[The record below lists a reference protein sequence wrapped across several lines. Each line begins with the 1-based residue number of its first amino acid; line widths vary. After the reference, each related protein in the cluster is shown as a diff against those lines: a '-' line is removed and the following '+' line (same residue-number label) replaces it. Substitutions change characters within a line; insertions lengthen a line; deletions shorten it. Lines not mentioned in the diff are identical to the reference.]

1 MRFSA
6 FVSWVAVLLTVV
18 TVSTVQATSKNTTG
32 STYPTKS
39 GIEIW
44 VDPATPKDRQTYTS
58 SRGQKWDLVM
68 SDEFNTKNRSFRP
81 GDDHMWTSLDKP
93 DGVNGALE
101 LYSHN
106 MTSTACD
113 DDDTC
118 YFYIKT
124 MDEVNVIHVYN
135 MYTRPP
141 GFQDA
146 YFYYRAAMVQSW
158 NKFCFQGGMLEVRA
172 QLPGAVTEAS
182 GNPDL
187 ALGKAGKVKTAK
199 FYPTWPGIW
208 MMGNLGRAIFSASTN
223 RMWPF
228 SYNKCEPDVFSPENQ
243 RINACNYNP
252 GYGMN
257 PNQGRGAPEIDLL
270 EGGGLAISSS
280 LQIAP
285 GMPLDYRLFPADQK
299 GADVT
304 NPYCVYTYDCLTP
317 GANTI
322 DVPTAYYKKERG
334 HKSWYQGLRYGANN
348 FCQQVSSEKQD
359 YDTVSASV
367 KAGIKEN
374 TCSVDTC
381 PASGDVNGEISF
393 MDATKTGHWGINS
406 NGTCYPLMNSY
417 MGAYLCDPDNTNENC
432 ESPRNASTPKTKTMS
447 EFNYQMDAISSNW
460 PIHLGGYLDYLKYQ
474 IEWVTGENGYVRWM
488 LDGQPLFEVT
498 TDAFSNVPQNSKKDN
513 PQKVMLEEPMY
524 MIYNVALSRSWG
536 TTPPNAGSEC
546 RGDGKD
552 PVANAICDSFPMYM
566 KIDYIRLYQ
575 DRGDDLEADNYM
587 QVGCDPASHPTKKW
601 IDGHIDEYVDDD
613 NPWKEV
619 SGKAFC
625 TIDDDCTIGGSV
637 GTTAL
642 KTGKCVKNRCQC
654 TYSTSWGG
662 PRCTTALSGSTSTS
676 ASNLSNRA
684 YGPPMG
690 LSMGIAA
697 IIVFLSVVS
706 VYMSMMSMKKQA
718 ALLTK
723 TNAQAKMAGSIDDV
737 VGAKNSSTS
746 SSYPTKSGIKNWIDP
761 DTPEDRQTITNSRG
775 RKWDLVMSDEFNVA
789 NRSFQPGDDHMWTSL
804 DKPDGV
810 NGALEIYAHNMTGT
824 KCDDDGTCYFYIEVD
839 SDNYTVSVYN
849 MYKHPPGYQNSTFFY
864 RAAMVTSNPDLALGK
879 NGQVTDTS
887 YYPTWP
893 GIWMMGNLG
902 RAIFS
907 GSTNRMWPFSYDRCE
922 PEIFDPSNQRINAC
936 DDDPGYGL
944 NPNQGRGAPEIDLL
958 EGGGLAISSSL
969 QIAPGMPS
977 DFRLFP
983 ADSTLPTR
991 TACLR
996 YAANNNCAKKSAK
1009 VQSFTTVN
1017 ASVARGITEN
1027 SCTTTTCPA
1036 SLDVNGDLDF
1046 IDGNGKN
1053 HWGIN
1058 SNGTCFPIMNSYLCD
1073 PDNSDSR
1080 CASPR
1085 NSTTPKSNAMDPFNY
1100 QMDAISSNWPVH
1112 LGAYTN
1118 YLVYQ
1123 LEWVTG
1129 QNGYVRW
1136 MLDGNPLF
1144 EVTAD
1149 AFSNVPQNSNSSNPQ
1164 KMMLE
1169 EPMSLI
1175 FNVALSSSWGTT
1187 PPNPGNACREDG
1199 SDETVNKICDE
1210 FPMFMKIDYIR
1221 LYQDQGED
1229 LDADNYMQVGCDP
1242 ESHPTKEWI
1251 QGHIDEYQDDDNLAT
1266 EVIGKAFC
1274 TTNSD
1279 CTVGGNYAR
1288 TDLIT
1293 GTCVE
1298 SRCSCSYPKS
1308 WGGPRCT
1315 VAQAE
1320 STSSKVSTR
1329 VYGPPILLALGVA
1342 AIAVFLTSISVWR
1355 GVKAA
1360 SKRNEAVI
1368 KANMMA
1374 KSDPDARC
1382 IVMLGIKSFVQDSV
1396 QALPPSQLRLLAETL
1411 RIDLRG
1417 CEDRGDIERV
1427 LTGLVCLDQDTSLG
1441 VFLSWLRSA
1450 DLQQQKNGILA
1461 SKKPT
1466 FNNTFLPA
1474 IRNDNQQSE
1483 RVKEHHLDDE
1493 IKQQLSELKAL
1504 EASFKK
1510 AERLVHTGSP
1520 SFEKLKQFLMELT
1533 ILRAKEQTAR
1543 AFLVRQ
1549 VSLLKQQ
1556 HDEMRA
1562 EMLHSRAQLDFFVEG
1577 FTNLRKRHDA
1587 LLTDATRMKAE
1598 NESAQEIFVSMSA
1611 HDCYF
1616 EQLLRNTLRQ
1626 QMRDNDEMKRKL
1638 QQAHEGL
1645 DAAAQK
1651 RRELEDQISQ
1661 LKQERGDARKDA
1673 YCYKRQLRD
1682 FYVMQL

>member
-1 MRFSA
+1 
-6 FVSWVAVLLTVV
+6 
-18 TVSTVQATSKNTTG
+18 
-32 STYPTKS
+32 
-39 GIEIW
+39 
-44 VDPATPKDRQTYTS
+44 
-58 SRGQKWDLVM
+58 
-68 SDEFNTKNRSFRP
+68 
-81 GDDHMWTSLDKP
+81 
-93 DGVNGALE
+93 
-101 LYSHN
+101 
-106 MTSTACD
+106 
-113 DDDTC
+113 
-118 YFYIKT
+118 
-124 MDEVNVIHVYN
+124 
-135 MYTRPP
+135 
-141 GFQDA
+141 
-146 YFYYRAAMVQSW
+146 
-158 NKFCFQGGMLEVRA
+158 
-172 QLPGAVTEAS
+172 
-182 GNPDL
+182 
-187 ALGKAGKVKTAK
+187 
-199 FYPTWPGIW
+199 
-208 MMGNLGRAIFSASTN
+208 
-223 RMWPF
+223 MWP
-228 SYNKCEPDVFSPENQ
+228 
-243 RINACNYNP
+243 
-252 GYGMN
+252 
-257 PNQGRGAPEIDLL
+257 
-270 EGGGLAISSS
+270 
-280 LQIAP
+280 
-285 GMPLDYRLFPADQK
+285 PL
-299 GADVT
+299 
-304 NPYCVYTYDCLTP
+304 
-317 GANTI
+317 
-322 DVPTAYYKKERG
+322 
-334 HKSWYQGLRYGANN
+334 
-348 FCQQVSSEKQD
+348 
-359 YDTVSASV
+359 
-367 KAGIKEN
+367 
-374 TCSVDTC
+374 
-381 PASGDVNGEISF
+381 
-393 MDATKTGHWGINS
+393 
-406 NGTCYPLMNSY
+406 
-417 MGAYLCDPDNTNENC
+417 
-432 ESPRNASTPKTKTMS
+432 
-447 EFNYQMDAISSNW
+447 
-460 PIHLGGYLDYLKYQ
+460 
-474 IEWVTGENGYVRWM
+474 
-488 LDGQPLFEVT
+488 
-498 TDAFSNVPQNSKKDN
+498 
-513 PQKVMLEEPMY
+513 
-524 MIYNVALSRSWG
+524 
-536 TTPPNAGSEC
+536 
-546 RGDGKD
+546 
-552 PVANAICDSFPMYM
+552 
-566 KIDYIRLYQ
+566 
-575 DRGDDLEADNYM
+575 
-587 QVGCDPASHPTKKW
+587 
-601 IDGHIDEYVDDD
+601 
-613 NPWKEV
+613 
-619 SGKAFC
+619 
-625 TIDDDCTIGGSV
+625 
-637 GTTAL
+637 
-642 KTGKCVKNRCQC
+642 
-654 TYSTSWGG
+654 
-662 PRCTTALSGSTSTS
+662 
-676 ASNLSNRA
+676 
-684 YGPPMG
+684 
-690 LSMGIAA
+690 GIAGT
-697 IIVFLSVVS
+697 F
-706 VYMSMMSMKKQA
+706 
-718 ALLTK
+718 ALATTLV
-723 TNAQAKMAGSIDDV
+723 AG
-737 VGAKNSSTS
+737 KNSSAS
-746 SSYPTKSGIKNWIDP
+746 SEYPTKSGIKTWVDP
-761 DTPEDRQTITNSRG
+761 DTPNDRQMYTSSRG
-775 RKWDLVMSDEFNVA
+775 RQWELVMSDEFNVA

-864 RAAMVTSNPDLALGK
+864 RAAMVQSWNKFCFQGGMLEVRAQLPGAVSTASGNPDLALGK

-983 ADSTLPTR
+983 ADTKGVDATNPYCVYAYNCKTDGANLIDVPTDYYEQER
-991 TACLR
+991 GHKSWYQGLR

-1009 VQSFTTVN
+1009 AQSFTTVN

-1046 IDGNGKN
+1046 VDGNGKN

-1058 SNGTCFPIMNSYLCD
+1058 SNGTCFPIMNSYMGSYLCD

-1164 KMMLE
+1164 KVMLE

-1187 PPNPGNACREDG
+1187 PPNPGNACRGDG

-1266 EVIGKAFC
+1266 EVIVTLFVLV
-1274 TTNSD
+1274 SEI
-1279 CTVGGNYAR
+1279 VGWSSLHCGS
-1288 TDLIT
+1288 
-1293 GTCVE
+1293 
-1298 SRCSCSYPKS
+1298 SRVHVVQ
-1308 WGGPRCT
+1308 GFD
-1315 VAQAE
+1315 A
-1320 STSSKVSTR
+1320 
-1329 VYGPPILLALGVA
+1329 
-1342 AIAVFLTSISVWR
+1342 SVR

-1360 SKRNEAVI
+1360 SKRHEAVI

-1483 RVKEHHLDDE
+1483 RAKEHHLDDE

-1510 AERLVHTGSP
+1510 AERRVHTGSP

-1543 AFLVRQ
+1543 AFL
-1549 VSLLKQQ
+1549 
-1556 HDEMRA
+1556 
-1562 EMLHSRAQLDFFVEG
+1562 
-1577 FTNLRKRHDA
+1577 RHDA

-1673 YCYKRQLRD
+1673 LEEAAALFSEIKLWNYGKL
-1682 FYVMQL
+1682 LLP